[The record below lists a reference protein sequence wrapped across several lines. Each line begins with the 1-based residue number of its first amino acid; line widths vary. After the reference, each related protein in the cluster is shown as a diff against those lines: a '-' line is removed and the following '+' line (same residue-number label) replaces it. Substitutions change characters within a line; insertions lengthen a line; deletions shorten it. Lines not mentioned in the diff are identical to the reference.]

1 MRTVFIFSGIV
12 VLLLFQSC
20 AVKKLTT
27 GGEAAY
33 QKGNYEGALHALEQV
48 IEKREATGNKAKPAI
63 YYKAGMSAF
72 KLDKFKKARQYL
84 ESAER
89 EGYASPGLYSSLAN
103 IYHRIDNLSKE
114 ITVLEKYHEKY
125 PGGKYIDTINTRLFE
140 TYVES
145 ENWHLAHDL
154 WPAIESQAMAN
165 VYLLEGYL
173 KTTWNLENN
182 DGLCDELA
190 AQILEMDPENITALE
205 WNANKYFWLA
215 ENMYVEEMKAYKNNR
230 TRSQYKKLLKAWD
243 KIWPYFRKSRD
254 YYKKL
259 YYIHPDPMY
268 AEYLENIYNR
278 MDKPNKAAFW
288 RNKTME

>member
-1 MRTVFIFSGIV
+1 
-12 VLLLFQSC
+12 
-20 AVKKLTT
+20 
-27 GGEAAY
+27 
-33 QKGNYEGALHALEQV
+33 
-48 IEKREATGNKAKPAI
+48 
-63 YYKAGMSAF
+63 
-72 KLDKFKKARQYL
+72 
-84 ESAER
+84 
-89 EGYASPGLYSSLAN
+89 
-103 IYHRIDNLSKE
+103 
-114 ITVLEKYHEKY
+114 
-125 PGGKYIDTINTRLFE
+125 
-140 TYVES
+140 VES

-173 KTTWNLENN
+173 NTTWNLENN